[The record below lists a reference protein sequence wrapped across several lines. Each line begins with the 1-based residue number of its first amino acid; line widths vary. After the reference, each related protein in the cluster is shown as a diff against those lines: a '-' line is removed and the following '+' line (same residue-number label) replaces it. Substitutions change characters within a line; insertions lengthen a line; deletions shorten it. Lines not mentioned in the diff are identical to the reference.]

1 MPSTHA
7 QIKGWL
13 WSHIQ
18 LVTLQL
24 LSVDTFHSG
33 IASFSK
39 SIVCQILVKEVLLGI
54 LCLIAWYGIVCVC
67 VCVFTCTCVY
77 VYVCMHTCVCVCAY
91 VCMCMWV
98 YVCMCVHL
106 YACVCFWT
114 SAILSRCSLGYI
126 NIEMI
131 DVWVK
136 GRIHLWW
143 VYMPIMRKSCI
154 TDPTDMFCLV
164 CIKKYRIRFCA
175 INNVHNT

>member
-77 VYVCMHTCVCVCAY
+77 VCMCACTRVYVCVHMCVCVCE
-91 VCMCMWV
+91 CMC
-98 YVCMCVHL
+98 
-106 YACVCFWT
+106 ACVC
-114 SAILSRCSLGYI
+114 IC
-126 NIEMI
+126 M
-131 DVWVK
+131 
-136 GRIHLWW
+136 H
-143 VYMPIMRKSCI
+143 
-154 TDPTDMFCLV
+154 V
-164 CIKKYRIRFCA
+164 CVSGQVQSYHG
-175 INNVHNT
+175 VV

>member
-67 VCVFTCTCVY
+67 VCVCVFTCTCVY
-77 VYVCMHTCVCVCAY
+77 VCMCACTRVYVCVHMCVCVCE
-91 VCMCMWV
+91 CMC
-98 YVCMCVHL
+98 
-106 YACVCFWT
+106 ACVC
-114 SAILSRCSLGYI
+114 IC
-126 NIEMI
+126 M
-131 DVWVK
+131 
-136 GRIHLWW
+136 H
-143 VYMPIMRKSCI
+143 
-154 TDPTDMFCLV
+154 V
-164 CIKKYRIRFCA
+164 CVSGQVQSYHG
-175 INNVHNT
+175 VV